1 MISHNI
7 GSTIVNVCESTARC
21 VIYEP
26 TETYFDQLI
35 DFVQKNNYVCVGIH
49 STKPIGKKVE
59 YYLAGLLSDN
69 VTDIVSLEDN
79 FE

>member
-1 MISHNI
+1 MISYNI

-21 VIYEP
+21 VIYQP

-35 DFVQKNNYVCVGIH
+35 DFVQKNNYICIGIH
-49 STKPIGKKVE
+49 STKDIGKKVE
-59 YYLAGLLSDN
+59 YYLAGTLSVDEK
-69 VTDIVSLEDN
+69 DILKLEET